1 MGQTDVPRE
10 TVESSFMMPASQPTA
25 WHSTVIRDRSLLG
38 TADFSL
44 QCFHPVSDPELEAV
58 MKETGM
64 WHQSLVS

>member
-1 MGQTDVPRE
+1 
-10 TVESSFMMPASQPTA
+10 MMPASQPTA